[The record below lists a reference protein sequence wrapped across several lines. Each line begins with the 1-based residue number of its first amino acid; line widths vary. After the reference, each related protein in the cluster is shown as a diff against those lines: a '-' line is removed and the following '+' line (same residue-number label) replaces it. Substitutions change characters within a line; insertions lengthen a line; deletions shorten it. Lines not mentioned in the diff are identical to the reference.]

1 MTGRNSFKAALFHMD
16 IKDKFTWVKEDMV
29 IPGGDPNTSVQI
41 NGGDFRNTGLE
52 LEYTRI
58 VNDNWRF
65 NAGITFQNPEIND
78 SGKWVRDSAKL
89 QYNLGIQYE
98 QEKWGVGVD
107 LLSPLTENMGIIQIM
122 GNMQAGKVPIIKSET
137 ASC

>member
-16 IKDKFTWVKEDMV
+16 IKDKFTWIKEDMV